1 MLCQHD
7 FSADEGASRHCI
19 PTSASIPVDHIA
31 RRARF
36 CHWPLLWPLS
46 SVESAS
52 MGKGARG
59 QTKKKEAVPNVNSLA
74 YSWNTIFLL
83 PILPTSAPSV
93 LLVYCLCTRLSYG
106 SSGTKALLYSSSV
119 CDIVFIQVR
128 ICFALFS

>member
-36 CHWPLLWPLS
+36 CHWPLLRPLS

-59 QTKKKEAVPNVNSLA
+59 QTKKKEAVPNINSLA
-74 YSWNTIFLL
+74 YS
-83 PILPTSAPSV
+83 
-93 LLVYCLCTRLSYG
+93 LVEYNFSYYQ
-106 SSGTKALLYSSSV
+106 SYQLARLLY
-119 CDIVFIQVR
+119 C
-128 ICFALFS
+128 